1 MVKLNK
7 SVKSRIF
14 KYISENYEEESDK
27 VLFLLFKLAIEDL
40 KQASITNSE
49 PYNRVL
55 NLVESVLLKNQKC
68 LESFLKST
76 LFYNPNITEGRQL
89 ELTVFGKLLTISSLP
104 YESPLIQ
111 TEFRFATEAAAAVG

>member
-1 MVKLNK
+1 MN
-7 SVKSRIF
+7 
-14 KYISENYEEESDK
+14 
-27 VLFLLFKLAIEDL
+27 LFY
-40 KQASITNSE
+40 SI
-49 PYNRVL
+49 YNI
-55 NLVESVLLKNQKC
+55 
-68 LESFLKST
+68 LEMSGEFLKST

>member
-55 NLVESVLLKNQKC
+55 NLVESVLLKN
-68 LESFLKST
+68 
-76 LFYNPNITEGRQL
+76 
-89 ELTVFGKLLTISSLP
+89 
-104 YESPLIQ
+104 
-111 TEFRFATEAAAAVG
+111 